1 MDSNAN
7 IFVNSMLSNS
17 LFPLVNKPTNFYR
30 NSSSLID
37 HAWTNILHTDTIANI
52 LDISVSTHK
61 PILTAIPTTI
71 KNFVDEDSS
80 RVRNILIHN
89 VNEDTI
95 NSFKTDFEYLASSFN
110 CEGGYITKKTEIITA
125 FSHFHCKL
133 KSIYS
138 KHISIE
144 KSVNSK
150 RNKYDKPWISAGLAN
165 SCKTKNKLHNK
176 WIKSRGTASETS
188 HKTEYKSYRSK
199 LRNLIRLAETNHFSS
214 KFAKVC
220 GDIRK
225 AWSTINSIRNKSK
238 AQRFPN
244 LVDINGLIVSNR
256 RDICT
261 KFNNYFT
268 NVANN
273 LNKNKY
279 MNNAPPD
286 FNQFL
291 SNPLKSTI
299 FLSPITKEEILEII
313 NKLDNHK
320 CNLS

>member
-1 MDSNAN
+1 MNVWEEALNVITLISTLLLSIGFHTNVTEFTEHFLKVINDYKDKPLLILGDFNIDLLNYDMDSNAN

-17 LFPLVNKPTNFYR
+17 LFPLVNKPTNLYR

-110 CEGGYITKKTEIITA
+110 CEGDYITKKTEIITE
-125 FSHFHCKL
+125 FSHFHSKL

-138 KHISIE
+138 KHIFIE

-150 RNKYDKPWISAGLAN
+150 RNKYDKPWIS
-165 SCKTKNKLHNK
+165 
-176 WIKSRGTASETS
+176 
-188 HKTEYKSYRSK
+188 
-199 LRNLIRLAETNHFSS
+199 
-214 KFAKVC
+214 
-220 GDIRK
+220 
-225 AWSTINSIRNKSK
+225 
-238 AQRFPN
+238 
-244 LVDINGLIVSNR
+244 
-256 RDICT
+256 
-261 KFNNYFT
+261 
-268 NVANN
+268 
-273 LNKNKY
+273 
-279 MNNAPPD
+279 
-286 FNQFL
+286 
-291 SNPLKSTI
+291 
-299 FLSPITKEEILEII
+299 
-313 NKLDNHK
+313 
-320 CNLS
+320 